1 MTYSQQPFISVVI
14 PVFNDFER
22 LKICLNALEQQTYP
36 KQFYEVIVVDNGSD
50 KNVKTLVNQFAQAS
64 FTNEAQP
71 GSYAARNKG
80 ISIAQGEAI
89 AFTDSDCIPT
99 SIWLETGVKHLFSVP
114 QCGLVAGKIEMF
126 FKNPIHPTVVEIYD
140 SVTFLQQKRNVE
152 EDKYGATANMFTLK
166 SVIENVGVFNSKLKS
181 GGDLEWGKRVFS
193 HGYSIIYA
201 DDVCVA
207 HPARYSL
214 AQVYKKIVRLGGGGY
229 DSNKLSQNEYESYS
243 LKQIITDW
251 SGLKPP
257 LRYNFHKI
265 WSDQRLKNNHQKIQV
280 FVLRLVHY
288 YIKFFEKKR
297 LQVGGRSKR

>member
-1 MTYSQQPFISVVI
+1 MNYPPQPFISVII

-22 LKICLNALEQQTYP
+22 LEVCLEALERQTYP
-36 KQFYEVIVVDNGSD
+36 ENFYEVIVVDNGS
-50 KNVKTLVNQFAQAS
+50 NENIAALSQRFVRVSFAYEN
-64 FTNEAQP
+64 TP
-71 GSYAARNKG
+71 GSYCARNKG
-80 ISIAQGEAI
+80 ISLAQGEAI
-89 AFTDSDCIPT
+89 AFTDSDCIPAAN
-99 SIWLETGVKHLFSVP
+99 WLETGVKHLLSVP
-114 QCGLVAGKIEMF
+114 ECGLVAGKIEMF
-126 FKNPIHPTVVEIYD
+126 FKNPNQPTVVEIYD

-152 EDKYGATANMFTLK
+152 EDKYGATANIFTLK
-166 SVIENVGVFNSKLKS
+166 SVIEQVGVFNSKLKS

-207 HPARYSL
+207 HPARYSFS
-214 AQVYKKIVRLGGGGY
+214 QVYKKIVRLSGGGY
-229 DSNKLSQNEYESYS
+229 DSNKLEQDERNDYS
-243 LKQIITDW
+243 FRQAIADW

-265 WSDQRLKNNHQKIQV
+265 WSDQRLKNPSQKIQV

-297 LQVGGRSKR
+297 LQVGGGSKR